1 MKWSKLVPELT
12 VSNFAESIRFYTGI
26 LGFEVMFSR
35 SDSAEFAYLEFE
47 GSQLMLEEFHLDGW
61 NVAGL
66 EKPYGRGVN
75 FQIECS
81 DADELRGRLSG
92 SAYPLYREIEDVWRD
107 TGDTITGSREF
118 LVRDPDG
125 YLLRF
130 SQHLG
135 ERDPAYSLDKTQGGR
150 R

>member
-12 VSNFAESIRFYTGI
+12 VSDFSGSLEFYTEI

-35 SDSAEFAYLEFE
+35 PGFVYLEFE
-47 GSQLMLEEFHLDGW
+47 GSQLMLEEFHPDGW

-66 EKPYGRGVN
+66 EKPYGLGVN

-81 DADELRGRLSG
+81 DADGLRGRLSD
-92 SAYPLYREIEDVWRD
+92 YPLYRETEDVWRD
-107 TGDTITGSREF
+107 TGDTLTGSREF

-130 SQHLG
+130 SEHLG
-135 ERDPAYSLDKTQGGR
+135 ERDPAASSDEIKGESR
-150 R
+150 